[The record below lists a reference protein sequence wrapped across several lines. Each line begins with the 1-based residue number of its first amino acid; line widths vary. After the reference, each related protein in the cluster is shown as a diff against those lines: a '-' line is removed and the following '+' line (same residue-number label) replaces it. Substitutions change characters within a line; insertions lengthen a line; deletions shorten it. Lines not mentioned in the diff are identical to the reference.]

1 MFSYFQNPSILPLTS
16 SYTEHH
22 FEPFAGSVDAV
33 KSTIVDEALLLGGV
47 CGALADGANELLA
60 SVSPN
65 QDASSLVKQVH
76 ISTLA

>member
-1 MFSYFQNPSILPLTS
+1 M
-16 SYTEHH
+16 
-22 FEPFAGSVDAV
+22 DAV

-76 ISTLA
+76 ISTLAYIQEPESVCHNACCVTLW